1 VLTASP
7 DYVLARPSLEEP
19 AQLAQHDTIGALRD
33 GPEQSWT
40 LTAGDGRTTRVPLRP
55 RLLGTDYTV
64 QYEAARGG
72 VGVALL
78 PLRMVWRG
86 LKDGSLVHVAKDWGT
101 PEQGIHVVFA
111 SRRGM
116 LPSVRALID
125 YLAERMPT
133 AMAD

>member
-1 VLTASP
+1 
-7 DYVLARPSLEEP
+7 
-19 AQLAQHDTIGALRD
+19 
-33 GPEQSWT
+33 
-40 LTAGDGRTTRVPLRP
+40 VPLRP